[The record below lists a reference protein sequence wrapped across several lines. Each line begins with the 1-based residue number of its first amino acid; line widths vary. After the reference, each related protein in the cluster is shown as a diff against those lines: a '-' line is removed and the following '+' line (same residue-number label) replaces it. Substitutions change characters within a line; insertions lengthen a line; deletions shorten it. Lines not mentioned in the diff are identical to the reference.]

1 MGVKL
6 IALVLLLSAEAGFE
20 DMAGRV
26 VHVAESPDER
36 VGAGPMVAP
45 GAPPLLSFRAYE
57 GKLHQHLGTSD
68 LMLDDAGH

>member
-6 IALVLLLSAEAGFE
+6 IALMLLLSAEAGFE

-36 VGAGPMVAP
+36 VGPGPVVAP

-57 GKLHQHLGTSD
+57 GKLHQQVGSSD